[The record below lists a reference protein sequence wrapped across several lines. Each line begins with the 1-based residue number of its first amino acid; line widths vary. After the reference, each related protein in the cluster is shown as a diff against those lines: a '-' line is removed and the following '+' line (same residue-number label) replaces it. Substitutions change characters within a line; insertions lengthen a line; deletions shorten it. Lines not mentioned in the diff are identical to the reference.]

1 MPVVLIATD
10 RTWTSVNA
18 TELNDHILNDGIF
31 EGPTFITRDEF
42 GIPPDETFLY
52 KSLNVHLVREQTYST
67 NLKAATVLSRFVSHG
82 YRIVASAGSG
92 VGTSGKARYSA
103 DVAVTDYR
111 WLWTLVRD
119 DMAPPPYP
127 SISSNKVSL
136 SQTREKP
143 SYSSSGDNVDQTING
158 NCGSS
163 SCFRN

>member
-31 EGPTFITRDEF
+31 EGPTFIARDEF

-52 KSLNVHLVREQTYST
+52 KSLNAHLVRDQTFST

-82 YRIVASAGSG
+82 YRIVSSAGSG
-92 VGTSGKARYSA
+92 IGTSGKARYSA

-127 SISSNKVSL
+127 SISSNT
-136 SQTREKP
+136 SQMREKP
-143 SYSSSGDNVDQTING
+143 NYSSHGDNGDSKTNG
-158 NCGSS
+158 NCSS
-163 SCFRN
+163 SSTSSYRN